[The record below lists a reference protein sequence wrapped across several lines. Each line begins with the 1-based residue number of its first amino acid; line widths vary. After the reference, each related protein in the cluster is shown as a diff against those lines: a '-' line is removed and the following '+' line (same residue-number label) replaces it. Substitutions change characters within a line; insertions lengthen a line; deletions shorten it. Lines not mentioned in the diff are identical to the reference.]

1 MRYSIISCKDNKLQ
15 TYTKKHTVLGSLK
28 LGFKKKRC
36 LAQGRDLK
44 MWLWWYTICTT
55 REAVQAKAWG
65 IGIKRYNQAIGLEE
79 SRQISEGVNW
89 YCITKGQPHQV

>member
-1 MRYSIISCKDNKLQ
+1 MRYIISCKDNKLQ

-44 MWLWWYTICTT
+44 MWLWWYTILHYT
-55 REAVQAKAWG
+55 RSSTSKSLG